1 MTAGRERIMLG
12 PLLLLVSAIAL
23 LASRPSRAAESSDAG
38 GPRFSAQAAA
48 TFNSRCTACHTY
60 GKGIKVGPDL

>member
-1 MTAGRERIMLG
+1 MTPRRERIILG
-12 PLLLLVSAIAL
+12 PLLLLVSAIAFV
-23 LASRPSRAAESSDAG
+23 ASRPSRAAESADAR